1 LACGLTID
9 RLRQFPY
16 SLGDFRTVD
25 GTADLTAIRP
35 YQARYVMLGSP
46 VSAGCCTSP
55 MGAVVL
61 WSSTTCTSAYLTELW
76 PTFTNFRRLLV
87 VTWTIVIFRFPAAAF
102 SVFARL
108 FPYSR
113 RDSRFDGHTTI
124 SSQLCHVGT
133 PGVGRMLHKTKGGR
147 CTSVQYLLYFGRL
160 N

>member
-1 LACGLTID
+1 
-9 RLRQFPY
+9 
-16 SLGDFRTVD
+16 
-25 GTADLTAIRP
+25 
-35 YQARYVMLGSP
+35 
-46 VSAGCCTSP
+46 

-102 SVFARL
+102 SVFARQ

-124 SSQLCHVGT
+124 SSQVCHVGT

-147 CTSVQYLLYFGRL
+147 CTSVQYLLPNKRNTLADLTELWPTFHPL
-160 N
+160 